1 LKSRLKVYDSV
12 SLIYDDLMREID
24 YERWSGYILNIR
36 KIYLEKGDI
45 NVLELSAGNC
55 KMADNISKR
64 IPRYIASDSSF
75 PMLRKAKNFDTNKI
89 CCDMTALPF
98 KNKFDLIFSTFDSV
112 NYLLSKRLLLTLFC
126 EVKNIL
132 SDSGIFTFDTT
143 LEKNS
148 LEFEKSYVSEG
159 EHHGLQYKRKS
170 KYFPN
175 TRIHKNIFK
184 IRNKFGTVLTEV
196 HKQKIYK
203 FETYFKLLK
212 KAGLYVV
219 ECLDTFTFNTGNSNS
234 ERIQF
239 ILKIDKSNAKL

>member
-1 LKSRLKVYDSV
+1 LKSKLRAYDSV
-12 SLIYDDLMREID
+12 SLIYDDLMIEID
-24 YERWSGYILNIR
+24 YERWSDYILNIR
-36 KIYLEKGDI
+36 KIYLEKADI

-55 KMADNISKR
+55 KMAGNISKSN
-64 IPRYIASDSSF
+64 PRYIASDSSL
-75 PMLRKAKNFDTNKI
+75 PMLRKAKNFDNNKI
-89 CCDMTALPF
+89 CCDMTTLPF
-98 KNKFDLIFSTFDSV
+98 RTKFDFIFSTFDSV
-112 NYLLSKRLLLTLFC
+112 NYLLSERLLLNLFR

-148 LEFEKSYVSEG
+148 LEFEKSYVNEG
-159 EHHGLQYKRKS
+159 EYHGFQYKRKS

-175 TRIHKNIFK
+175 TRIHKNIFE
-184 IRNKFGTVLTEV
+184 IRNRFGTVLTEV

-203 FETYFKLLK
+203 FETYFKLIK

-219 ECLDTFTFNTGNSNS
+219 ECLDTFTFDTGNSNS

-239 ILKIDKSNAKL
+239 ILKIDKSDAKF